1 MDFERPVLGELREV
15 MVDRSKTQER
25 LLDCERGCSK
35 KDSAA
40 VLGICAILYQNRILL
55 AGGFMHVPESQL
67 GERLK
72 QADCQHDTP
81 NMSRSGVGDLSLMRR
96 SAP

>member
-40 VLGICAILYQNRILL
+40 VLGICAILLGLVGRATLWRL
-55 AGGFMHVPESQL
+55 AQ
-67 GERLK
+67 
-72 QADCQHDTP
+72 
-81 NMSRSGVGDLSLMRR
+81 SRRDSRR
-96 SAP
+96 NATEKDVDEKVCA